1 MNPTFYPMIWFETA
15 TRIDGGSTT
24 GRLIVIVSRLHQI
37 IYGLGGLILSISI
50 IILLL
55 SIRKLKNGKIPSEH
69 FHKSSATEPS
79 VLSYVQ
85 LSKEKDYQISH
96 KIEKQQPQN
105 DSPPPTYQNHENDLP
120 PAYHRAQGLADNIY
134 SNMKK

>member
-1 MNPTFYPMIWFETA
+1 MIWFETA

-37 IYGLGGLILSISI
+37 IYGLGGLILFISI
-50 IILLL
+50 VILLL
-55 SIRKLKNGKIPSEH
+55 SIRKLMNGKIPSEH
-69 FHKSSATEPS
+69 FHKPS

-120 PAYHRAQGLADNIY
+120 PAYHRAQGLADNIH
-134 SNMKK
+134 SNIKK

>member
-1 MNPTFYPMIWFETA
+1 MIWFETA

-55 SIRKLKNGKIPSEH
+55 PYNKENKTTFEIRLPCVKAKQ
-69 FHKSSATEPS
+69 KSKKTYYEPETS

-85 LSKEKDYQISH
+85 LSKENDYQISH
-96 KIEKQQPQN
+96 KIEKQQPQI
-105 DSPPPTYQNHENDLP
+105 TTT
-120 PAYHRAQGLADNIY
+120 NIPK
-134 SNMKK
+134 S